1 MRRTKIELA
10 KKEQLNKI
18 LFTEHFGI
26 KAKQE
31 ELDFIDIYV
40 NADKKLFL
48 DPARLLRY
56 DDALSVEMSNHI
68 VEYFDQLLCFIR
80 KKD

>member
-48 DPARLLRY
+48 DPA
-56 DDALSVEMSNHI
+56 
-68 VEYFDQLLCFIR
+68 
-80 KKD
+80 